1 MTTAAMLMVEISGGE
16 LTQEVH
22 WGKDATTE
30 TLQQRE
36 FALVNNLSSF
46 HLKIE
51 MSVENPQES
60 LYLHWSDGTTNMVG
74 AFKFK
79 NFKTNFI
86 VNFSSNCQ
94 KCLQVK

>member
-16 LTQEVH
+16 LTQQIH

-46 HLKIE
+46 QLRLKCQK
-51 MSVENPQES
+51 SPQES
-60 LYLHWSDGTTNMVG
+60 LYLHSEAPQTWMMPL
-74 AFKFK
+74 
-79 NFKTNFI
+79 I
-86 VNFSSNCQ
+86 
-94 KCLQVK
+94 

>member
-16 LTQEVH
+16 LTQEIH

-46 HLKIE
+46 RLKG
-51 MSVENPQES
+51 STCQKRPQES
-60 LYLHWSDGTTNMVG
+60 L
-74 AFKFK
+74 
-79 NFKTNFI
+79 
-86 VNFSSNCQ
+86 
-94 KCLQVK
+94 